1 MSLKVNE
8 MNLTENTKA
17 LIITLFFRLLFGGY
31 IVAMDQYRFNDPDS
45 ALTVVVIYLLMA
57 AFASLFLSGR
67 RIGLKG
73 LIGLEAVFLCLNLVF
88 TAISLVQPAD
98 ASLHSP
104 LNNLWQTVLRFLFSI
119 LTLFYSIRV
128 YRETRAMK

>member
-17 LIITLFFRLLFGGY
+17 LIITLFFRLFFGGY
-31 IVAMDQYRFNDPDS
+31 IVAMDQYRFNDSDS
-45 ALTVVVIYLLMA
+45 ALTVVVIYLLIA

-73 LIGLEAVFLCLNLVF
+73 LIGLEAVFLCLNLLF
-88 TAISLVQPAD
+88 TVISLIQPAD
-98 ASLHSP
+98 TSLHSP

-119 LTLFYSIRV
+119 LTLYYSIRV